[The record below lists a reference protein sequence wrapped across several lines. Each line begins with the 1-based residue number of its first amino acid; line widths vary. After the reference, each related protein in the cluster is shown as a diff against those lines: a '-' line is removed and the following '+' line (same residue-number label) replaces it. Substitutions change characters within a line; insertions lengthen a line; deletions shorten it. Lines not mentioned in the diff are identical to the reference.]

1 MQSPDFAGAGV
12 GSVQLLLSLPQS
24 CQAALLCL
32 WFFRFGFR
40 PAIKTGNAGF
50 DFFQQLVVGGDL
62 PVDFSLVGA
71 DTALLHLAGRWP
83 QVDRGDFINSLSLVA
98 AVVYQGGMTGGL
110 QCPVGAGRPCRPPNL
125 HIPFVV
131 PVGGV
136 LPVVLPAAFPVRDTL
151 SILVQVVCLAALC
164 APCAIFFQGP
174 DGQHDMNMGVAGSL
188 VMDSKVGAHSFAYK
202 VVLHIGTHKGKLLF
216 AGQFT
221 GQGCFNLAGKL
232 AVPCFLDLLHA
243 VPEDRTVCKFRRGV
257 GRQHDLRMDNAAF
270 PGVVVGHSIPFI
282 CQLGSAAVSSCGNS
296 RTACA
301 ALDNTDGDMT
311 KIYGWHLLSAGI
323 FQAPWSRT
331 NAKRVFGCAGR
342 TRGLGS
348 VAPHRGRSTQQPPA
362 GRTTPATVYKC
373 ALVNK
378 GLMACP
384 RILAG
389 LQSIPQPPED
399 GTGQSEML

>member
-1 MQSPDFAGAGV
+1 M
-12 GSVQLLLSLPQS
+12 
-24 CQAALLCL
+24 
-32 WFFRFGFR
+32 
-40 PAIKTGNAGF
+40 
-50 DFFQQLVVGGDL
+50 
-62 PVDFSLVGA
+62 
-71 DTALLHLAGRWP
+71 
-83 QVDRGDFINSLSLVA
+83 
-98 AVVYQGGMTGGL
+98 
-110 QCPVGAGRPCRPPNL
+110 
-125 HIPFVV
+125 
-131 PVGGV
+131 
-136 LPVVLPAAFPVRDTL
+136 
-151 SILVQVVCLAALC
+151 
-164 APCAIFFQGP
+164 
-174 DGQHDMNMGVAGSL
+174 DMRVAGSL
-188 VMDSKVGAHSFAYK
+188 VMDSKVGAHSFVYK
-202 VVLHIGTHKGKLLF
+202 VVLHIGAHKGKLLF
-216 AGQFT
+216 TGQFAGQSCLDLT
-221 GQGCFNLAGKL
+221 GKL
-232 AVPCFLDLLHA
+232 AVPSFLDLLHA
-243 VPEDRTVCKFRRGV
+243 VPEGGAVCKLWRGV

-301 ALDNTDGDMT
+301 ALDDTDGNMAE
-311 KIYGWHLLSAGI
+311 IYGWHLLSAGI

-399 GTGQSEML
+399 GTGQSEMF